1 MNRQELYAL
10 LDIENGNDFQYF
22 ENVAELLECEEEI
35 ETDLLYGLISEISL
49 ENTYDLLEEYFSE
62 IEKAVPDGET
72 DFYMLLTNIRSV
84 LGTLIKSI
92 GSEEDEVERSN
103 LMTRL
108 AEEIAKFRAWYSL
121 TPSVEC
127 TPHAGGP
134 SNMLSVR
141 DALGLVRE
149 EKLGGNGHSFDF
161 QDAMEYELSDLV
173 MRFSDLLQYS

>member
-35 ETDLLYGLISEISL
+35 ETDLLYGLLSEISL

-84 LGTLIKSI
+84 LGTMIKSI
-92 GSEEDEVERSN
+92 GREEDEVERSN
-103 LMTRL
+103 LRTRL
-108 AEEIAKFRAWYSL
+108 AEEIAKFHTGTL
-121 TPSVEC
+121 
-127 TPHAGGP
+127 
-134 SNMLSVR
+134 
-141 DALGLVRE
+141 
-149 EKLGGNGHSFDF
+149 
-161 QDAMEYELSDLV
+161 
-173 MRFSDLLQYS
+173 